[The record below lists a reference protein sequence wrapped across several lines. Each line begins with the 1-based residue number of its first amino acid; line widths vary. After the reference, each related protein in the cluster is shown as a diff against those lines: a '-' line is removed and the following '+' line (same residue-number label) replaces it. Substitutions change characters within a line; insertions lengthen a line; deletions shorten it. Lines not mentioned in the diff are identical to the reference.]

1 MTQSKKLRVLLADDQ
16 DLVRAG
22 LKMILEA
29 QPDIDVI
36 AEAGN
41 GRDAITKALH
51 LRPDVC
57 LIDIRMPELDGLE
70 VTRQLAGPG
79 VEDPLPVVII
89 TTFDLDEYVTEALRS
104 GARGFLV
111 KDVSAELVVQAVRAA
126 AAGDALISPSTTARL
141 LDQFALRSE
150 TTPPA
155 QPVEPLTDRE
165 EEITLGI
172 GRGLTNAELAATLH
186 VSLSTI
192 KTHVNAVMRKVG
204 SRNRVQLAIWAYE
217 TGRLPAAD

>member
-1 MTQSKKLRVLLADDQ
+1 V
-16 DLVRAG
+16 
-22 LKMILEA
+22 
-29 QPDIDVI
+29 
-36 AEAGN
+36 
-41 GRDAITKALH
+41 
-51 LRPDVC
+51 
-57 LIDIRMPELDGLE
+57 DIRMPELDGLE

-79 VEDPLPVVII
+79 VADPLAVVII

-111 KDVSAELVVQAVRAA
+111 KDVSAELVVQAVRSAA
-126 AAGDALISPSTTARL
+126 DGDALISPSTTARL
-141 LDQFALRSE
+141 LDHFAGRSD

-155 QPVEPLTDRE
+155 QPIEPLTDRE

-192 KTHVNAVMRKVG
+192 KTHVNTVMRKVG